1 VRRRISVISLG
12 VGDLERSRRF
22 YADGL
27 GFEPRPESS
36 DRAVFFQLE
45 GTWLSLF
52 PRERL
57 AQLAGAEAQGSGFQG
72 FVISHNV
79 STPAEVDSILKL
91 ALEAGATLAVPPEDG
106 PFGRIGYFA
115 DPDGF
120 RWEVAYTPKWPE
132 LSD

>member
-1 VRRRISVISLG
+1 MRRRISVVSLG
-12 VGDLERSRRF
+12 VADLERSRRF

-27 GFEPRPESS
+27 GLEPRPESS
-36 DRAVFFQLE
+36 ERAAFFQLN

-52 PRERL
+52 PRETLARL
-57 AQLAGAEAQGSGFQG
+57 ARVAPDGSGFPG

-79 STPAEVDSILKL
+79 SAPEEVDAVLEL
-91 ALEAGATLAVPPEDG
+91 AVDAGGTMAVPPEDG

-120 RWEVAYTPKWPE
+120 LWEVAYTPKWPE

>member
-1 VRRRISVISLG
+1 MKPRISVISLG
-12 VGDLERSRRF
+12 VADLQRSLRF

-27 GFEPRPESS
+27 GFIPRPESS
-36 DRAVFFQLE
+36 ERAVFFQLE
-45 GTWLSLF
+45 STWLSLF
-52 PRERL
+52 PRARL
-57 AQLAGAEAQGSGFQG
+57 AELSGTDPEGSGFQG
-72 FVISHNV
+72 FVLSHNV
-79 STPAEVDSILKL
+79 PSSTEVDEVLGL
-91 ALEAGATLAVPPEDG
+91 AAKAGGTLVVPARDG